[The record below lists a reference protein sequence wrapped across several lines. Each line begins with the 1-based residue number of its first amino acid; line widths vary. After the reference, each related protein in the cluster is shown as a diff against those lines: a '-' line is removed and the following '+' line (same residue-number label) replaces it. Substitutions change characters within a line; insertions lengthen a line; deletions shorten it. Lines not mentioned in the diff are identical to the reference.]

1 MKKLIF
7 LLTFLLSTNI
17 YAQTNTALQRAAR
30 DYSFAVYQSFRWG
43 SDGFKH
49 LMITSLQR
57 QGYYS
62 ELEIMKGMESI
73 DKNVKFRQA
82 TYRAWPN
89 IANDANTLGLHLM
102 NIGMTATNSEVMAKF
117 IVNFNNAEAKK
128 KEGEQANTVETQNEK
143 AEIVLPHPSKGA
155 SSKSKRYLTKYTKEQ
170 IISYYVSK
178 FGAEKMAANS
188 YYIDLDN
195 DLDVEIVIKK
205 QGEYNAIT
213 YSYMVD

>member
-1 MKKLIF
+1 MKKILL
-7 LLTFLLSTNI
+7 LLTLLLSTKS
-17 YAQTNTALQRAAR
+17 YAQTSTALQRAAR
-30 DYSFAVYQSFRWG
+30 DYSFAVYESFRWG

-49 LMITSLQR
+49 VMITSLQR

-62 ELEIMKGMESI
+62 DLAIMKGMESI
-73 DKNVKFRQA
+73 DKNIKFRQA
-82 TYRAWPN
+82 TYRAWSN
-89 IANDANTLGLHLM
+89 VANDVSILGLHLM
-102 NIGMTATNSEVMAKF
+102 NIGMTATNAEIMARY

-128 KEGEQANTVETQNEK
+128 TEDEQVSTVETQNEK